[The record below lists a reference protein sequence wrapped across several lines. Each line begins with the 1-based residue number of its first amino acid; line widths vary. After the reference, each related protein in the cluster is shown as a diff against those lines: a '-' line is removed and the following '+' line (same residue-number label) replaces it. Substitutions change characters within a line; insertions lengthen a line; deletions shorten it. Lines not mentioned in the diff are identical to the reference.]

1 MTPYELAQTVHRE
14 LAALAPRLASAVNRA
29 LLDIGEG
36 SPLVGLGP
44 GTHQDD
50 PVSFQEGET
59 IMLTGTA
66 AGQVLAKLTEMAAFV
81 ENNSGWQVIIERR
94 KSEVPGRLELMYT
107 LVRVPRQG
115 LKIGG

>member
-1 MTPYELAQTVHRE
+1 MTPYELAQSVHRE
-14 LAALAPRLASAVNRA
+14 LASTAPRLAAAVNRA

-59 IMLTGTA
+59 IALGGASA
-66 AGQVLAKLTEMAAFV
+66 AAVLVKLTEIASFV
-81 ENNSGWQVIIERR
+81 ENNSGWQVVIERR
-94 KSEVPGRLELMYT
+94 KSERSDRLELMYT
-107 LVRVPRQG
+107 LVRTPRQG
-115 LKIGG
+115 LKIGD